1 MFDLNL
7 QKKTI
12 LISAVMIFIFTS
24 TAIFVL
30 RNFIL
35 SSFYDLENR
44 ESVKSVERSKVV
56 FDQQLIN
63 LDIKLTDWAIWDDTY
78 KFINDKNPEYV
89 KSNLND
95 ESLHNL
101 GVDGMLFVDLT
112 GKIIYEKQIDSDS
125 GEELFVLENLK
136 DSLLNSEGIV
146 SHSYKEDKVSGIIKD
161 SSGMFLL
168 ASRPILRSDGSGPKA
183 GTLIFVKKYDDFLAS
198 YFKKVN
204 NNNGIKILDYN
215 AVNAAEAPGLIKEKL
230 LDENY
235 YSSPL
240 SDDYIAGYTVIY
252 DLNNNPSY
260 VLQITRPRE
269 IYKQGINS
277 INNFFYYLIFVFVA
291 GVTAVLFVINKLV
304 LSKII
309 NLNKSINRVRD
320 TEYPDDRVEVNG
332 NDEFAD
338 LAKNINKMLDEI
350 SKSQEDLFKFKLA
363 IENSS
368 EHVVI
373 TDPDGKILYANRGAE
388 ILTGFSR
395 EEMIGNNPKLWGRQM
410 PRDFY
415 IKMWD
420 TIKYK
425 KLPFSGELINKKKNG
440 QIYNVY
446 SNITPILD
454 ENKNVK
460 FYVAIERDITHEK
473 REKEIVEKQ
482 VIERTKELRYEKIKL
497 ASSISSLSMGIVMTD
512 MENNIVLINQA
523 TRDLLGV
530 KSESPLSIPIVKTIN
545 EIDSYLNGSINLT
558 KFVNQVKQEGKSVH
572 LKDIEFNN
580 RYLKIYISPIRE
592 LALIIGTIILIDD
605 ISEAKIIEKSKD
617 EFFSIA
623 SHELRTPLTVI
634 RGNSSLI
641 KEYFFDKIKADRD
654 LEEMISDIHDSSV
667 RLIQIVNDFLNV
679 SRLEQGR
686 MEFKKEKIDLNSIVQ
701 EVIKEVGALAIQNKL
716 YLKFEPKFN
725 LPNAFGDK
733 GKAKEVIINLISNA
747 IKYTDNGGVSID
759 LLQNGNMLEI
769 RVTDT
774 GRGISLPNQKL
785 LFRKFQQAGDNAL
798 THDTSKSTGLG
809 LYISKLMTEGMGG
822 KIELISSQEGRGS
835 VFSLSLPIA

>member
-56 FDQQLIN
+56 FDQQLVN

-125 GEELFVLENLK
+125 GEELFVLESLK

-146 SHSYKEDKVSGIIKD
+146 SHSYKDDKVSGVIKD

-183 GTLIFVKKYDDFLAS
+183 GTLIFVKKYDDVLAN

-204 NNNGIKILDYN
+204 NNNGIKILDYD
-215 AVNAAEAPGLIKEKL
+215 AVNATEAPGLIKEKL

-240 SDDYIAGYTVIY
+240 SDDYVAGYTVIY

-260 VLQITRPRE
+260 ILQITRPRE

-373 TDPDGKILYANRGAE
+373 TDPEGKILYANHGAE

-410 PRDFY
+410 PKEFY
-415 IKMWD
+415 VKMWD
-420 TIKYK
+420 TIKNK

-440 QIYNVY
+440 QTYNVY

-512 MENNIVLINQA
+512 MENNIVLINQSS
-523 TRDLLGV
+523 RDLLGI
-530 KSESPLSIPIVKTIN
+530 KSASPLSIPIVKTIN
-545 EIDSYLNGSINLT
+545 EIDSFLNGSIDLT
-558 KFVNQVKQEGKSVH
+558 KFVNQVKQEGKPVH

-580 RYLKIYISPIRE
+580 RFLKIYISPIRE

-634 RGNSSLI
+634 RGNSALI
-641 KEYFFDKIKADRD
+641 KEHYSEKIKSDHD
-654 LEEMISDIHDSSV
+654 LEEMINDIHDSSV

-686 MEFKKEKIDLNSIVQ
+686 MEFKKERLDLSLIIQ
-701 EVIKEVGALAIQNKL
+701 EVIKEVGALAIQSSL
-716 YLKFEPKFN
+716 YLKFEPKVN
-725 LPNAFGDK
+725 LPNALGDRA
-733 GKAKEVIINLISNA
+733 KAKEIIINLISNA
-747 IKYTDNGGVSID
+747 IKYTDKGGVNVD

-769 RVTDT
+769 RVADT

-822 KIELISSQEGRGS
+822 KIELINSQEGKGS
-835 VFSLSLPIA
+835 VFSLSLPLA